1 MWEWLI
7 SSVIAHMSGIHQ
19 CLGDSVLV
27 LSYELFKTLFH
38 PMPLYANPCSLTP
51 ALYVF
56 VHPSGGSMV
65 LSGISC
71 FFLWFGTSESMMIF
85 MLCLYN
91 GLSISAWNSLDVVTT
106 ESFPT
111 VRRSGGTAVKHILA
125 NSVWFM
131 ELHILNA
138 HVHIKHRA
146 EPETYFS
153 PLLHFSL
160 HRGTGFGFCNA
171 LCKLSAVLGNLIFGS
186 LVGITKAI
194 PILMA
199 SSVLVGGGLVALRL
213 PDTMANVLM

>member
-1 MWEWLI
+1 
-7 SSVIAHMSGIHQ
+7 MS
-19 CLGDSVLV
+19 
-27 LSYELFKTLFH
+27 
-38 PMPLYANPCSLTP
+38 LYTNPCSLT
-51 ALYVF
+51 LYVF

-111 VRRSGGTAVKHILA
+111 VRRSGGTAEKHILA
-125 NSVWFM
+125 NCVVHGVTYIEHTCTYKAQGWFS
-131 ELHILNA
+131 
-138 HVHIKHRA
+138 
-146 EPETYFS
+146 EPKTYFS